1 MKKFQKPRFPG
12 SPVPWFPSRKIH
24 TRNLLTSNFFRRLLS
39 PFCSL
44 SLFVNLKFSLLK
56 LNMQA
61 APVPKKITVGPIM
74 RRVKPKISVSRN
86 GQVHTYTSS
95 EAATLAWLRE
105 QGLEISLN
113 TLRAALNPH
122 IPQPN
127 RVKRISNV
135 EATIDMGSGTHY
147 TVKRLAGTHRDRHP
161 HRSSRSRGRG

>member
-1 MKKFQKPRFPG
+1 
-12 SPVPWFPSRKIH
+12 
-24 TRNLLTSNFFRRLLS
+24 
-39 PFCSL
+39 
-44 SLFVNLKFSLLK
+44 
-56 LNMQA
+56 MQ
-61 APVPKKITVGPIM
+61 APVPKTIVVGPIM

-86 GQVHTYTSS
+86 GQIQTYTSS
-95 EAATLAWLRE
+95 EAATLQWLRD
-105 QGLEISLN
+105 QGHDISLN

-161 HRSSRSRGRG
+161 HQPSIRRRRV